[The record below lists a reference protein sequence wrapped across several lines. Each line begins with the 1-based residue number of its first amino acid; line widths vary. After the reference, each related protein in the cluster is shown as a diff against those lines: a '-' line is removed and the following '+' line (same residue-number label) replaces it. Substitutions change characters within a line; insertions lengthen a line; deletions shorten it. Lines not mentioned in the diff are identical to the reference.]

1 MTEPSLRDRVMAET
15 QDELN
20 AFGRALADAGIR
32 LPPEATRALGN
43 LLIAAVNAGV
53 RVAAAETARS
63 VETALHE
70 EGIERHFLV
79 QFDELE

>member
-1 MTEPSLRDRVMAET
+1 MSET

-20 AFGRALADAGIR
+20 ALGRALADAGIR
-32 LPPEATRALGN
+32 LPPGPLVPWG

-53 RVAAAETARS
+53 RVAAAETARG
-63 VETALHE
+63 VEAALRE